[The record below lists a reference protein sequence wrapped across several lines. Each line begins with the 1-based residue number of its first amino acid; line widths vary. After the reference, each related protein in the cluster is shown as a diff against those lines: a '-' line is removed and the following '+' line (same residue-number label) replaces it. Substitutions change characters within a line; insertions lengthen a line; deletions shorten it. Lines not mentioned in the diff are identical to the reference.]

1 MPPCSRGRTRRPPR
15 EGRGLWEQGR
25 RPRRTTLP
33 HLKQVVCRFPR
44 RGWGGGGVYTGGCEE
59 GRGRTAF
66 KKPGAPAFLSRPG
79 CEVALLQREDFS
91 ARGLGRG
98 LTPWPERAS
107 PAPPPSELGCPHAPC
122 RTTVPSL
129 RTGSH
134 LPFLGQGLPDY
145 KQLPGPK
152 QGLQTL
158 GTALFQGWRAHGGQ
172 CLLQPREL
180 EEGGLSCG
188 ALGPTPHCVICGN
201 QPGNGQALSWAEG
214 EAGVGKGQLGTSRP
228 RGSCTLHGLG

>member
-107 PAPPPSELGCPHAPC
+107 PAPPPLGIGLSSRALQNHCPLPADRLPPPLPGAGPAGLQTAAWPEAGFTNSGDCSFPGLEGTWGAVSSAAQGAGRRGAVLWGSWAHPPLCDLWEPAREWPGSELG
-122 RTTVPSL
+122 
-129 RTGSH
+129 G
-134 LPFLGQGLPDY
+134 GG
-145 KQLPGPK
+145 G
-152 QGLQTL
+152 G
-158 GTALFQGWRAHGGQ
+158 GW
-172 CLLQPREL
+172 
-180 EEGGLSCG
+180 
-188 ALGPTPHCVICGN
+188 
-201 QPGNGQALSWAEG
+201 
-214 EAGVGKGQLGTSRP
+214 
-228 RGSCTLHGLG
+228 